1 MDDKEKEKKV
11 EHKFFVQLPDVSA
24 VESDLMRL
32 LNDFNNNKLK
42 RYGKQYKFLV
52 LDDL

>member
-1 MDDKEKEKKV
+1 MNNKEPEKRV

-24 VESDLMRL
+24 VENDLMRL

-42 RYGKQYKFLV
+42 RYG
-52 LDDL
+52 